1 MKIML
6 LWKDKKNVFFVQVE
20 TSQKEMELEVRLI
33 TQIVVNLKVE
43 LMIRIQ
49 DNTSVLQPHIQ
60 YKTL

>member
-33 TQIVVNLKVE
+33 TQLVVNLKVE